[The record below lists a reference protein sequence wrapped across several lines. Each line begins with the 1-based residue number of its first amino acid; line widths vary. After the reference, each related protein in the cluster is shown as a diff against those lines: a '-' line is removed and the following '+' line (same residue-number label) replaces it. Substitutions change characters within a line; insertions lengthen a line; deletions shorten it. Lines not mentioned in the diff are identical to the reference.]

1 MYVLKLLILISLILS
16 CANRRQETLVDL
28 KNVAHDSIVSGNI
41 SAKAT
46 KVTQPHEVCFEVV
59 LKLFGTN
66 RSHALP
72 NNWTMAWID
81 QNNQY
86 RLLSLNQRNPASSPK
101 GGLILTHFGERQE
114 WANTFKACGSKKD
127 TDSVQAIVLHPKNL
141 PFTTDRSLKLVWQ
154 K

>member
-1 MYVLKLLILISLILS
+1 
-16 CANRRQETLVDL
+16 
-28 KNVAHDSIVSGNI
+28 VAIDSIESGNI

-46 KVTQPHEVCFEVV
+46 KVIQTHEVCFEVV

-66 RSHALP
+66 RNHALP

-86 RLLSLNQRNPASSPK
+86 RLLSLNQRNPASTPQ
-101 GGLILTHFGERQE
+101 GGLILSHFGERQE
-114 WANTFKACGSKKD
+114 WINNFKACGSKKD
-127 TDSVQAIVLHPKNL
+127 RDRVEAIVLHPKDL
-141 PFTTDRSLKLVWQ
+141 PFKTDRGLKLVWE